1 MPEKNQLPTKKRQSK
16 FAIKPGKINPLLL
29 PVITILIAI
38 AILGYLVY
46 RERQLLLAYN
56 WQFHPQYFALTII
69 LYSIDL
75 AIVALVWGL
84 IMNTL
89 GKQLNYLTHFRYF
102 SIANITKR
110 IPGTLWY
117 IANRAQLYMKK
128 GIDPKLTTVA
138 SGMELAVSVLSSVV
152 ICVIFSIPIILQYQ
166 LNPIILGII
175 VILCILVIQ
184 PRFMD
189 WILQILKVEASGF
202 RYPDILKWLI
212 AYLFAWIMGGLLL
225 FSVGNSITSIPI
237 ENLPYIIGSFGLV
250 NLLSLAFF
258 FLPTNLGIT
267 EVGLSLLLANIMPSS
282 VAVVVA
288 IAFRLIVILYEIVWA
303 LISITIKHENQTN

>member
-1 MPEKNQLPTKKRQSK
+1 MKQNK
-16 FAIKPGKINPLLL
+16 FAIKPSKINPLLL

-38 AILGYLVY
+38 AILGYLIY

-56 WQFHPQYFALTII
+56 WQFHPQYFALTFI

-75 AIVALVWGL
+75 AIVALVWGW

-89 GKQLNYLTHFRYF
+89 SKQLNYLTHFRYF

-117 IANRAQLYMKK
+117 IANRAQLYKSN

-152 ICVIFSIPIILQYQ
+152 VCVIFSIPIILQYQ
-166 LNPIILGII
+166 LNPIILGIVVLLCII
-175 VILCILVIQ
+175 VIH

-189 WILQILKVEASGF
+189 WIFRLLKVEASDF
-202 RYPDILKWLI
+202 SYLEILKWLI
-212 AYLFAWIMGGLLL
+212 TYLLAWILGGFLL
-225 FSVGNSITSIPI
+225 FVLGNSITTIPI

-288 IAFRLIVILYEIVWA
+288 IAFRLVVILYEIVWA
-303 LISITIKHENQTN
+303 LISIATKHENTTN

>member
-1 MPEKNQLPTKKRQSK
+1 MKQNK
-16 FAIKPGKINPLLL
+16 FAIKPSKINPLLL
-29 PVITILIAI
+29 PAITILIAI
-38 AILGYLVY
+38 AILGYLIY

-56 WQFHPQYFALTII
+56 WQFHPQYFALTFI

-75 AIVALVWGL
+75 AIVALVWGW

-89 GKQLNYLTHFRYF
+89 SKQLNYLTHFRYF

-117 IANRAQLYMKK
+117 IANRAQLYKSN

-152 ICVIFSIPIILQYQ
+152 VCGIFSIPIILQYE
-166 LNPIILGII
+166 LNPIILGVIVLLCII
-175 VILCILVIQ
+175 VIH

-189 WILQILKVEASGF
+189 WIFRLLKVEASEF
-202 RYPDILKWLI
+202 SYLEILKWLI
-212 AYLFAWIMGGLLL
+212 TYIFAWILGGLLL
-225 FSVGNSITSIPI
+225 FSLGNSITTIPI

-288 IAFRLIVILYEIVWA
+288 IAFRLVVILYEIVWA
-303 LISITIKHENQTN
+303 LISIAAKHENTTN

>member
-1 MPEKNQLPTKKRQSK
+1 
-16 FAIKPGKINPLLL
+16 
-29 PVITILIAI
+29 
-38 AILGYLVY
+38 
-46 RERQLLLAYN
+46 
-56 WQFHPQYFALTII
+56 
-69 LYSIDL
+69 
-75 AIVALVWGL
+75 
-84 IMNTL
+84 MNTL
-89 GKQLNYLTHFRYF
+89 SKQLNYLTHFRYF

-117 IANRAQLYMKK
+117 IANRAQLYKSN

-152 ICVIFSIPIILQYQ
+152 VCGVFSIPIILQYE
-166 LNPIILGII
+166 LNPIILGVIVLLCII
-175 VILCILVIQ
+175 VIH

-189 WILQILKVEASGF
+189 WIFRLLKVEASEF
-202 RYPDILKWLI
+202 SYLEILKWLI
-212 AYLFAWIMGGLLL
+212 TYIFAWILGGLLL
-225 FSVGNSITSIPI
+225 FSLGNSITTIPI

-288 IAFRLIVILYEIVWA
+288 IAFRLVVILYEIVWA
-303 LISITIKHENQTN
+303 LISIASKHENTTI

>member
-1 MPEKNQLPTKKRQSK
+1 VPEDKQLPTIMKQNK
-16 FAIKPGKINPLLL
+16 FAIKPSKINPLLL
-29 PVITILIAI
+29 PAITILIAI
-38 AILGYLVY
+38 AILGYLIY

-56 WQFHPQYFALTII
+56 WQFHPQYFALTFI

-75 AIVALVWGL
+75 AIVALVWGW

-89 GKQLNYLTHFRYF
+89 SKQLNYLTHFRYF

-117 IANRAQLYMKK
+117 IANRAQLYKSN

-152 ICVIFSIPIILQYQ
+152 VCGIFSIPIILQYE
-166 LNPIILGII
+166 LNPIILGVIVLLCII
-175 VILCILVIQ
+175 VIH

-189 WILQILKVEASGF
+189 WIFRLLKVEASEF
-202 RYPDILKWLI
+202 SYLEILKWLI
-212 AYLFAWIMGGLLL
+212 TYIFAWILGGLLL
-225 FSVGNSITSIPI
+225 FSLGNSITTIPI

-288 IAFRLIVILYEIVWA
+288 IAFRLVVILYEIVWA
-303 LISITIKHENQTN
+303 LISIASKHENTTI

>member
-1 MPEKNQLPTKKRQSK
+1 MKQNK
-16 FAIKPGKINPLLL
+16 FAIKPSKINPLLL
-29 PVITILIAI
+29 PAITILIAI
-38 AILGYLVY
+38 AILGYLIY

-56 WQFHPQYFALTII
+56 WQFHPQYFALTFI

-75 AIVALVWGL
+75 AIVALVWGW

-89 GKQLNYLTHFRYF
+89 SKQLNYLTHFRYF

-117 IANRAQLYMKK
+117 IANRAQLYKSN

-152 ICVIFSIPIILQYQ
+152 VCGVFSIPIILQYE
-166 LNPIILGII
+166 LNPIILGVIVLLCII
-175 VILCILVIQ
+175 VIH

-189 WILQILKVEASGF
+189 WIFRLLKVEASEF
-202 RYPDILKWLI
+202 SYLEILKWLI
-212 AYLFAWIMGGLLL
+212 TYIFAWILGGLLL
-225 FSVGNSITSIPI
+225 FSLGNSITTIPI

-288 IAFRLIVILYEIVWA
+288 IAFRLVVILYEIVWA
-303 LISITIKHENQTN
+303 LISIASKHENTTI

>member
-1 MPEKNQLPTKKRQSK
+1 MKQNK
-16 FAIKPGKINPLLL
+16 FAIKPSKINPLLL

-38 AILGYLVY
+38 AILGYLIY

-56 WQFHPQYFALTII
+56 WQFHPQYFALTFI

-75 AIVALVWGL
+75 AIVALVWGW

-89 GKQLNYLTHFRYF
+89 SKQLNYLTHFRYF

-117 IANRAQLYMKK
+117 IANRAQLYKSN

-152 ICVIFSIPIILQYQ
+152 VCVIFSIPIILQYQ
-166 LNPIILGII
+166 LNPIILGIVVLLCII
-175 VILCILVIQ
+175 VIH
-184 PRFMD
+184 PKFMD
-189 WILQILKVEASGF
+189 WIFRLLKVEASDF
-202 RYPDILKWLI
+202 SYLEILKWLI
-212 AYLFAWIMGGLLL
+212 TYLLAWILGGFLL
-225 FSVGNSITSIPI
+225 FVLGNSITTIPI

-288 IAFRLIVILYEIVWA
+288 IAFRLVVILYEIVWA
-303 LISITIKHENQTN
+303 LISIATKHENTTN

>member
-1 MPEKNQLPTKKRQSK
+1 MPENNQPPTITKQSN
-16 FAIKPGKINPLLL
+16 FASKPSKINPLLL
-29 PVITILIAI
+29 PAITILIAI

-46 RERQLLLAYN
+46 RERHLLLAYN
-56 WQFHPQYFALTII
+56 WQFHPQFFALSFI

-75 AIVALVWGL
+75 AIVALVWGW

-89 GKQLNYLTHFRYF
+89 SKHVNYITHFRLF

-138 SGMELAVSVLSSVV
+138 SGMELAVSVLSSVFV
-152 ICVIFSIPIILQYQ
+152 CVIFSIPIILQYQ
-166 LNPIILGII
+166 LNPFLLGII
-175 VILCILVIQ
+175 VLICIIVIQ

-189 WILQILKVEASGF
+189 WIFRLLKIEAAQFS
-202 RYPDILKWLI
+202 YLEILKWLI
-212 AYLFAWIMGGLLL
+212 TYLFAWILGGLLL

-288 IAFRLIVILYEIVWA
+288 IAFRLVVILYEIVWA
-303 LISITIKHENQTN
+303 LVSIAAKHEYITN

>member
-1 MPEKNQLPTKKRQSK
+1 MKQNK
-16 FAIKPGKINPLLL
+16 FAIKPSKINPLLL
-29 PVITILIAI
+29 PAITILIAI
-38 AILGYLVY
+38 AILGYLIY

-56 WQFHPQYFALTII
+56 WQFHPQYFALTFI

-75 AIVALVWGL
+75 AIVALVWGW

-89 GKQLNYLTHFRYF
+89 SKQLNYLTHFRYF

-117 IANRAQLYMKK
+117 IANRAQLYKSN

-152 ICVIFSIPIILQYQ
+152 VCGIFSIPIILQYE
-166 LNPIILGII
+166 LNPIILGVIVLLCII
-175 VILCILVIQ
+175 VIH

-189 WILQILKVEASGF
+189 WIFRLLKVEASEF
-202 RYPDILKWLI
+202 SYLEILKWLI
-212 AYLFAWIMGGLLL
+212 TYIFAWILGGLLL
-225 FSVGNSITSIPI
+225 FSLGNSITTIPI

-288 IAFRLIVILYEIVWA
+288 IAFRLVVILYEIVWA
-303 LISITIKHENQTN
+303 LISIAAKPENTTI

>member
-1 MPEKNQLPTKKRQSK
+1 MKQNK
-16 FAIKPGKINPLLL
+16 FAIKPSKINPLLL
-29 PVITILIAI
+29 PAITILIAI
-38 AILGYLVY
+38 AILGYLIY

-56 WQFHPQYFALTII
+56 WQFHPQYFALTFI

-75 AIVALVWGL
+75 AIVALVWGW

-89 GKQLNYLTHFRYF
+89 SKQLNYLTHFRYF

-117 IANRAQLYMKK
+117 IANRAQLYKSN

-152 ICVIFSIPIILQYQ
+152 VCGIFSIPIILQYE
-166 LNPIILGII
+166 LNPIILGVIVLLCII
-175 VILCILVIQ
+175 VIH

-189 WILQILKVEASGF
+189 WIFRLLKVEASEF
-202 RYPDILKWLI
+202 SYLEILKWLI
-212 AYLFAWIMGGLLL
+212 TYIFAWVLGGLLL
-225 FSVGNSITSIPI
+225 FFLGNSITTIPI

-250 NLLSLAFF
+250 NLLSMAFF

-288 IAFRLIVILYEIVWA
+288 IAFRLVVILYEIVWA
-303 LISITIKHENQTN
+303 LISIAAKHENTTN